1 MHYLDFQANVFLPEG
16 CYERPGAVDFPWLLL
31 AGMTSGY
38 FHGKQKEVG
47 PHSGSISCLL
57 ITYPRLLEILAT
69 LPVSPCVLSKTGNLC
84 LPLYISS
91 TLMGFFGLVNY

>member
-1 MHYLDFQANVFLPEG
+1 MHYLELQANVFLPEG
-16 CYERPGAVDFPWLLL
+16 CFERPGAVDFPWLSL

-47 PHSGSISCLL
+47 PYSCSTSFLL

-69 LPVSPCVLSKTGNLC
+69 LLVSSCVLSKTGKVC
-84 LPLYISS
+84 LPSYISS
-91 TLMGFFGLVNY
+91 TLMGFSSLANH

>member
-1 MHYLDFQANVFLPEG
+1 MFFLPEG
-16 CYERPGAVDFPWLLL
+16 CHERPGAVDFPWLLL

-47 PHSGSISCLL
+47 PHSRSISCLL
-57 ITYPRLLEILAT
+57 ITYPRPLEILAT
-69 LPVSPCVLSKTGNLC
+69 LPVSPCVLSKTGHLC

-91 TLMGFFGLVNY
+91 TLMGFSSLANH